1 MSYPTTEQVEDASH
15 EQLARWYRFLES
27 PPGDAEAEVMN
38 LILERFNKLGGWNP
52 ALSKQVGWEGI
63 L

>member
-1 MSYPTTEQVEDASH
+1 MSYPTIERVEDANH
-15 EQLARWYRFLES
+15 EQLARWYRFLKS
-27 PPGDAEAEVMN
+27 PDGDSEVEVMN

-52 ALSKQVGWEGI
+52 ALSKRVGWEGV